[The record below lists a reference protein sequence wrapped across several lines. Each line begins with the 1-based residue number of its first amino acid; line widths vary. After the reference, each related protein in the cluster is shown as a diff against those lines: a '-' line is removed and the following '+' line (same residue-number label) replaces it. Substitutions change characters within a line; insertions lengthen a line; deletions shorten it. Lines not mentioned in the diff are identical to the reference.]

1 MANRPNWN
9 KFHWAIFGWER
20 LCNFELTDKRKI
32 KDAKKIEKMPN
43 NFQFVSNT
51 FNAVLRLP

>member
-1 MANRPNWN
+1 MQNRPNWN

-20 LCNFELTDKRKI
+20 LCNFELTVKRKI

-51 FNAVLRLP
+51 LYALLRLP